1 MRKERGYPVFL
12 GIVCLESYVIEIGSV
27 SFLGG
32 VGYVR
37 VDSTL
42 RKKTRTP
49 RFVFSASPDRL
60 ELIHWDSFLV
70 ACLIVKLIHL
80 LMFRSLYPEP
90 LLFRY
95 PTD

>member
-1 MRKERGYPVFL
+1 M

-49 RFVFSASPDRL
+49 RFVFLMRD
-60 ELIHWDSFLV
+60 
-70 ACLIVKLIHL
+70 LIVWN
-80 LMFRSLYPEP
+80 
-90 LLFRY
+90 
-95 PTD
+95 